1 MPTSEWTPRTPEDR
15 LLALYLAA
23 NPGMLFLEV
32 EVSAR
37 ATRIAARG
45 GLMAS

>member
-1 MPTSEWTPRTPEDR
+1 MWTLRTPEDR

-32 EVSAR
+32 EVGR
-37 ATRIAARG
+37 
-45 GLMAS
+45 